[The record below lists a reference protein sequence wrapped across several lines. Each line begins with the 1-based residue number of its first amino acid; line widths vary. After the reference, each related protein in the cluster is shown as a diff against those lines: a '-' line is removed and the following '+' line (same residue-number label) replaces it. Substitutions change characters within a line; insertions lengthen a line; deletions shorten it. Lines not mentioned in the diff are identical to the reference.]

1 MEGYFF
7 KFIWEFVKKNWKEVL
22 IISLGLMFFIQCSDL
37 IELKSENKRLTNNFY
52 AQCDSADVWKTK
64 SGALASKTKNMEVTI
79 DELRVLYGD
88 AKDRIKDLNIKIKDL
103 ESYQQGAIVKHI
115 HDTVVL
121 RDTIINNDRYKSGT
135 YVDGCATC
143 DFMIDDSVMVFDFM
157 SHDTIDIFI
166 SSEKQGQW
174 WKFWTFPR
182 KRIYTTTAVSHC
194 PNTKVIINSCKIN
207 K

>member
-22 IISLGLMFFIQCSDL
+22 IISLSLIFLIQCSNL
-37 IELKSENKRLTNNFY
+37 RGMKHENKRLTNNFY

-103 ESYQQGAIVKHI
+103 ESYQHGTITKHI
-115 HDTVVL
+115 HDTVIL
-121 RDTIINNDRYKSGT
+121 RDTIMNKGIYKSGT
-135 YVDGCATC
+135 YTDGCVTAN
-143 DFMIDDSVMVFDFM
+143 FMIGDSIMVFDM
-157 SHDTIDIFI
+157 VANDTIDIFI
-166 SSEKQGQW
+166 SAEKQGSW

-182 KRIYTTTAVSHC
+182 PRVYTTTATSQC
-194 PNTKVIINSCKIN
+194 PNTTFMINFCKIN

>member
-22 IISLGLMFFIQCSDL
+22 IISLGLMCFAQCSDL

-64 SGALASKTKNMEVTI
+64 SGVLATKTKNMEVTI
-79 DELRVLYGD
+79 DELQALYGD
-88 AKDRIKDLNIKIKDL
+88 EKDKIKDLNIKIKDL
-103 ESYQQGAIVKHI
+103 ESYQHGTIVKHI
-115 HDTVVL
+115 HDTVIL
-121 RDTIINNDRYKSGT
+121 HDTVVGSGT
-135 YVDGCATC
+135 YTTGTYMDGCVTC
-143 DFMIDDSVMVFDFM
+143 DFIVSDSVMVFDM
-157 SHDTIDIFI
+157 VANDTIDIFI
-166 SSEKQGQW
+166 SAKKQGSW

-182 KRIYTTTAVSHC
+182 PRVYTTTATSAC
-194 PNTKVIINSCKIN
+194 PNTEVIINTFTVK